1 MSVRPCRRV
10 VSLLVSMRVCRRR
23 ADATDSPSRRALE
36 RKRNVPVPAY
46 DDILEVDVVS
56 SPPATR
62 QVHSDQGFEGAAS
75 SQQSQPSPQKP
86 TSTPFTLGG
95 SLFRRKAAAPI
106 KDSSPLDASTIL
118 SSKMQSIDSQESATT
133 SRHESQDLLLSH
145 RPTYPAENPYA
156 SFSSKKSFTARTS
169 YGKTLTIEKKPPW
182 KAVIR
187 DQQKRSE
194 ARAHKEAYYG
204 VDIHGLLNLTE
215 DQPPTPFQSR
225 SYFPCP
231 RFPYFQVVWLT

>member
-1 MSVRPCRRV
+1 
-10 VSLLVSMRVCRRR
+10 MRVCRRQ

-46 DDILEVDVVS
+46 DDILEVEVVS

-62 QVHSDQGFEGAAS
+62 QVPSDEGFECVAS
-75 SQQSQPSPQKP
+75 SQQSQLSPQKP
-86 TSTPFTLGG
+86 TLTPLTLGG
-95 SLFRRKAAAPI
+95 SLFRRKAAVPM

-118 SSKMQSIDSQESATT
+118 SSKMQSIDSQESATI
-133 SRHESQDLLLSH
+133 SRHESQDPLLSH
-145 RPTYPAENPYA
+145 RPTYPSEGAYT
-156 SFSSKKSFTARTS
+156 SFRSKKSFTAGTS
-169 YGKTLTIEKKPPW
+169 YGKTITIEKKPPW

-187 DQQKRSE
+187 DQEKRSE

-225 SYFPCP
+225 SYYFPCLSLFS
-231 RFPYFQVVWLT
+231 RLMVDMTEEN